1 MSISI
6 LYYGDYLETV
16 LVSSKFQVVIPK
28 VIRNSLKIKPGE
40 KLVMYEKDG
49 YIHMVRIE
57 KISKFRGK
65 FKKLTTKGL
74 RDEEERF

>member
-1 MSISI
+1 
-6 LYYGDYLETV
+6 LYFGDYLETV
-16 LVSSKFQVVIPK
+16 SVSSKFQVVIPK
-28 VIRNSLKIKPGE
+28 AIRNSLEIKPGE

-49 YIHMVRIE
+49 YIHLVRIE
-57 KISKFRGK
+57 KIENLKGR